1 MRTIIFGMIF
11 VIMLAF
17 NIATVAFTS
26 VAFLVSTAYETVT
39 GAASV
44 AGSLR
49 RNLGAEKAK
58 VASMSNLVD
67 ELKKPR
73 TVTYRGQKKLISEA
87 VEDTAT
93 RVSRRT
99 TAAAA
104 RNAGGVLAEVVPIAG
119 VAAIVGITAWDLK
132 DSCATLKDLHELEVA
147 FDPSLAAD
155 PEVTEVC
162 GLEVPSKEEIVKAV
176 RAAPAGAWEALK
188 SSPGYAWEG
197 TKAGA
202 EHLRGWVGWG
212 DEEE

>member
-17 NIATVAFTS
+17 NIATVAVTS

-58 VASMSNLVD
+58 VASMRNLID
-67 ELKKPR
+67 DLKKPR
-73 TVTYRGQKKLISEA
+73 KVTYRGQKKLPSEA
-87 VEDTAT
+87 VEDTA
-93 RVSRRT
+93 RLISRRT
-99 TAAAA
+99 AVAAA
-104 RNAGGVLAEVVPIAG
+104 RNAGGVLTEVVPIAG
-119 VAAIVGITAWDLK
+119 VAAIVGITVWDLK
-132 DSCATLKDLHELEVA
+132 DSCDTLRDLHELEIT
-147 FDPSLAAD
+147 FDPSLATD
-155 PEVTEVC
+155 LEVTEVC
-162 GLEVPSKEEIVKAV
+162 GLEVPSKEEIAKAV

-202 EHLRGWVGWG
+202 EHLRGWVGWV